1 MNLDLQKDDDGNLF
15 TYIEFDTETAGL
27 EAKKKYDSD
36 PNVIDT
42 LFYPEDGK
50 WSLGVKFLIH

>member
-15 TYIEFDTETAGL
+15 TYIEFDTETEGL
-27 EAKKKYDSD
+27 EVKRRYDFD

-50 WSLGVKFLIH
+50 WNLGIKFLIH